1 MRRSIASAL
10 AFALVAAPLTA
21 RADAFMGCLTGP
33 SDLNRCSI
41 SGAPA
46 AALAA
51 IAAPIIVAG
60 AAVTVAHELRKRTD
74 ERLPDARATPHKKG
88 APTLALVPEPPD
100 PYRTPAGAPERA
112 APSSAAF
119 RFNDTATN
127 VATAVAGAA
136 VLGAIIAT
144 VAKRK

>member
-1 MRRSIASAL
+1 MRAIATGL

-21 RADAFMGCLTGP
+21 RADAFMGCLAGP

-46 AALAA
+46 AALAI
-51 IAAPIIVAG
+51 IAAPVIVAG

-74 ERLPDARATPHKKG
+74 ERQPGDGAAAKKG
-88 APTLALVPEPPD
+88 APPKLSLVPEPPD
-100 PYRTPAGAPERA
+100 PYRARAGAPERA
-112 APSSAAF
+112 APSSGAF
-119 RFNDTATN
+119 RFNDSATN